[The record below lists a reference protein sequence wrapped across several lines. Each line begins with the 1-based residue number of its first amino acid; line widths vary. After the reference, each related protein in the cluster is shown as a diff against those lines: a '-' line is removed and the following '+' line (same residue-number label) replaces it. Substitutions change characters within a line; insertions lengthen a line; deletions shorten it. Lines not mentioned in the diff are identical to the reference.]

1 MCVVQVKVLV
11 NTLHHSLEKE
21 KAKTPGDKQRDRLG
35 EVKAAKVGETL
46 TDLKAALQVV
56 TLGRT
61 LAEIKTETVAK
72 H

>member
-1 MCVVQVKVLV
+1 M
-11 NTLHHSLEKE
+11 
-21 KAKTPGDKQRDRLG
+21 KAG
-35 EVKAAKVGETL
+35 KVGETI

-61 LAEIKTETVAK
+61 LAEIKTETMAK

>member
-1 MCVVQVKVLV
+1 M
-11 NTLHHSLEKE
+11 
-21 KAKTPGDKQRDRLG
+21 RDRLG
-35 EVKAAKVGETL
+35 EVKAAKDGETL

-56 TLGRT
+56 TLSRT

>member
-1 MCVVQVKVLV
+1 M
-11 NTLHHSLEKE
+11 
-21 KAKTPGDKQRDRLG
+21 D
-35 EVKAAKVGETL
+35 ETL
-46 TDLKAALQVV
+46 INLKVTLQVI

>member
-1 MCVVQVKVLV
+1 M
-11 NTLHHSLEKE
+11 
-21 KAKTPGDKQRDRLG
+21 RDRLG
-35 EVKAAKVGETL
+35 EVKAAKVGKTL

-56 TLGRT
+56 ILGRT

>member
-1 MCVVQVKVLV
+1 MR
-11 NTLHHSLEKE
+11 E
-21 KAKTPGDKQRDRLG
+21 GLG

-61 LAEIKTETVAK
+61 LAEIKTETVEK

>member
-1 MCVVQVKVLV
+1 M
-11 NTLHHSLEKE
+11 
-21 KAKTPGDKQRDRLG
+21 RDRLG
-35 EVKAAKVGETL
+35 EVKAAKVG
-46 TDLKAALQVV
+46 V

>member
-1 MCVVQVKVLV
+1 M
-11 NTLHHSLEKE
+11 
-21 KAKTPGDKQRDRLG
+21 RDRLE

-46 TDLKAALQVV
+46 TDLKAVLEVV
-56 TLGRT
+56 RLGRT

>member
-1 MCVVQVKVLV
+1 M
-11 NTLHHSLEKE
+11 
-21 KAKTPGDKQRDRLG
+21 RDRLG
-35 EVKAAKVGETL
+35 DVKAAKNGETL
-46 TDLKAALQVV
+46 TDFKAALQVV

>member
-1 MCVVQVKVLV
+1 M
-11 NTLHHSLEKE
+11 
-21 KAKTPGDKQRDRLG
+21 RDRLG
-35 EVKAAKVGETL
+35 EVKAGKVGETL
-46 TDLKAALQVV
+46 TDLKASLQVV

>member
-1 MCVVQVKVLV
+1 M
-11 NTLHHSLEKE
+11 
-21 KAKTPGDKQRDRLG
+21 RDRLG
-35 EVKAAKVGETL
+35 EVKTAKVGETL

>member
-1 MCVVQVKVLV
+1 M
-11 NTLHHSLEKE
+11 
-21 KAKTPGDKQRDRLG
+21 KAW
-35 EVKAAKVGETL
+35 KVGETL
-46 TDLKAALQVV
+46 ADLKAALQVV